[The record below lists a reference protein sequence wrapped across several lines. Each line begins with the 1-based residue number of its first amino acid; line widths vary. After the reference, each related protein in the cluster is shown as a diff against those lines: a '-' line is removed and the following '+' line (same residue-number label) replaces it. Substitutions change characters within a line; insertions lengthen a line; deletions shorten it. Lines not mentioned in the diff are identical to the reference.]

1 MMKKAI
7 LGLAASFTIASVIP
21 GIAETIVREV
31 EVTVDMASI
40 QNEKAAAHWATLA
53 DDLENAIIAGLV
65 GKTGE
70 EGAKV
75 LVDIDEVE
83 LANTYQELTGVAE
96 SRLVGDVAVTHDSDN
111 TKFDAYKLTVT
122 FEEASPFVPEGIDL
136 AKVTTDSHEYYD
148 AMVKAFADHIVRKL
162 G

>member
-53 DDLENAIIAGLV
+53 DDLENAIVADLV

-70 EGAKV
+70 
-75 LVDIDEVE
+75 
-83 LANTYQELTGVAE
+83 Q
-96 SRLVGDVAVTHDSDN
+96 VGQPC
-111 TKFDAYKLTVT
+111 
-122 FEEASPFVPEGIDL
+122 EPP
-136 AKVTTDSHEYYD
+136 
-148 AMVKAFADHIVRKL
+148 
-162 G
+162 